1 MSARALPLSPLRIL
15 SRPADLPPLSRLLVA
30 LAVTL
35 AGWENRRRTRAALA
49 RLDDH
54 LLRDIGLG
62 PARAATECTK
72 PFWRA

>member
-1 MSARALPLSPLRIL
+1 MSAPALSLP
-15 SRPADLPPLSRLLVA
+15 RPAELPPLSRLLVA
-30 LAVTL
+30 LAVTV
-35 AGWENRRRTRAALA
+35 AAWEDRRRTRAALA

-62 PARAATECTK
+62 PSRAATECTK

>member
-1 MSARALPLSPLRIL
+1 MSAPVLSLPRT
-15 SRPADLPPLSRLLVA
+15 AHLPPLSRLLVA

-35 AGWENRRRTRAALA
+35 AAWEDRRRTRAALA

-62 PARAATECTK
+62 PSRAATDCTK